1 MRRLFFL
8 PLILLLLAL
17 PVAAQDSAADFEC
30 PPDFDGYLA
39 PRLQSGERARSPA
52 SIQLNIRPEPTT
64 QRARLGVL
72 PPGTTFT
79 VSDGPQCGDGYV
91 WWRSEELD
99 GWLAEGDP
107 STESYWLEPRG
118 EPILITGEDG
128 VERAYVRL
136 EDGFIEPEGCLRPP
150 DDYTRVQLGWATLNR
165 RTLAM
170 LDQAQRLYRE
180 QGGIVDLRQA
190 ITQGSYNP
198 GGVAASFGTHDGGG
212 AVDLS
217 VRDYRDWSILH
228 DEIGLMIEALRIAGF
243 AAWLRDTG
251 ELYPNSPIHIHAI
264 AVGDVDLSPAA
275 QRQIDGREGYL
286 RGYNGLPTD
295 DDVPPIP
302 DRYGGPIICG
312 WMVAD
317 GWDDL
322 RDVGESGG

>member
-1 MRRLFFL
+1 MKRLFIL
-8 PLILLLLAL
+8 PLLILLLAL
-17 PVAAQDSAADFEC
+17 PVSAQDIPGDEC
-30 PPDFDGYLA
+30 PPDFDGYLT
-39 PRLQSGERARSPA
+39 PRLQSGERARSLA
-52 SIQLNIRPEPTT
+52 NVQLNIRPQPTT

-79 VSDGPQCGDGYV
+79 VAEGPRCGDGFV
-91 WWRSEELD
+91 WWQVEESA
-99 GWLAEGDP
+99 GWVAEGDP
-107 STESYWLEPRG
+107 RTESYWLEPRG
-118 EPILITGEDG
+118 EPILITGADG

-150 DDYTRVQLGWATLNR
+150 DDYSRVQIGWATLNR

-180 QGGIVDLRQA
+180 QGGLIDLRQA

-198 GGVAASFGTHDGGG
+198 GGVTASFGTHDGGG

-228 DEIGLMIEALRIAGF
+228 NEIEPLIEALRIAGF

-251 ELYPNSPIHIHAI
+251 ELYANSPIHIHAI
-264 AVGDVDLSPAA
+264 AVGDADLSPAA
-275 QRQIDGREGYL
+275 RRQIDGREGYL
-286 RGYNGLPTD
+286 RGFNGLPTD
-295 DDVPPIP
+295 NDTPPIP
-302 DRYGGPIICG
+302 DRYGGPVICG

-322 RDVGESGG
+322 SEADEAGE